1 MVQLYSKVSNPL
13 DVGVLTKREMEGES
27 RDIERLFD
35 DNKSLR
41 DQLEL
46 LKSQAR
52 YTSTSPPPL
61 SLSASLSLPLSPCLS
76 SSCIVHEYNDIQCV

>member
-13 DVGVLTKREMEGES
+13 DVGVITKREMEGES
-27 RDIERLFD
+27 RDMERLFD

-41 DQLEL
+41 DKLEL

-52 YTSTSPPPL
+52 YTSTLSPYL
-61 SLSASLSLPLSPCLS
+61 SLSPCLS
-76 SSCIVHEYNDIQCV
+76 YTS

>member
-13 DVGVLTKREMEGES
+13 DVGVITKREMEGES
-27 RDIERLFD
+27 RDMERLFD

-41 DQLEL
+41 DKLEL

-52 YTSTSPPPL
+52 YTST
-61 SLSASLSLPLSPCLS
+61 LSPCLS
-76 SSCIVHEYNDIQCV
+76 LLPCLSYTS